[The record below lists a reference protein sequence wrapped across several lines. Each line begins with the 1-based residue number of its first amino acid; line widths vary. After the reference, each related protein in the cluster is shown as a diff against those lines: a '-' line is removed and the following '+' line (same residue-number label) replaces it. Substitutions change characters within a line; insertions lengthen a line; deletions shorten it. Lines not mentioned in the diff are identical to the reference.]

1 MTRPARRRR
10 PAARIE
16 ACTGGASPASQ
27 SLCGQQR
34 GKATAARLQ
43 TGLARVVSPQ
53 QRSAP
58 GVALAHTTPRR
69 EFFSGMCRHNLHA
82 ELPPPRV
89 TPAVSRGRPLHARRP
104 RRALRARS
112 CAAALLR
119 SCGTLALALERGLAL
134 DMAFARPSRSA
145 RLRSAGQVDGAM
157 SRRLSGDSST
167 MALGHTLAAAATL
180 HARNAH
186 DDNPRTPRHRLHRR
200 GRGGR
205 GTAQRGARPWAKP
218 ARCLPQP
225 TDGRIICS
233 SAPFAA
239 LSPAGDRSGT
249 GGSPTVEK
257 ASARGF
263 LSLRGH

>member
-1 MTRPARRRR
+1 M
-10 PAARIE
+10 
-16 ACTGGASPASQ
+16 
-27 SLCGQQR
+27 GQQLR
-34 GKATAARLQ
+34 KATPARLQ

-58 GVALAHTTPRR
+58 GVALAHTTPRS
-69 EFFSGMCRHNLHA
+69 EGAAKFSVACTATIYIQSSPLPALHPPCR
-82 ELPPPRV
+82 
-89 TPAVSRGRPLHARRP
+89 
-104 RRALRARS
+104 
-112 CAAALLR
+112 AAAPCSPSSAPDTACTLLR

-145 RLRSAGQVDGAM
+145 RLRSAGQEDGAM